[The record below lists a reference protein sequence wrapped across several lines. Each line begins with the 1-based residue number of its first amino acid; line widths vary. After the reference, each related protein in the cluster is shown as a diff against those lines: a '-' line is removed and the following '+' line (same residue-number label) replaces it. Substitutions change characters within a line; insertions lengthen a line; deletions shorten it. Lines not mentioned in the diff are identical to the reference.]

1 MHAATPRLRHLPV
14 MHPPYVYFGMPVFQH
29 ACTHTCNHPQVAAT
43 SGEASNLSISATARG
58 EGVEGKEN
66 GSATPFSSSLFPIAT
81 SKLTTATKSAPPA
94 SAPATPA
101 AASTPT
107 RTPIAAAAATRS
119 NPQES
124 FAHIFSY
131 TQHNPPHSQHQ
142 RSLAH
147 PHSPAAAAAAAAA
160 TAAAVATAEA
170 KSERL
175 PRPLHP
181 PPLHA
186 SASAGDAALDG
197 VVARVRQQVYVGSPK
212 CAGAGAVGGVGGKG
226 VQYGWVSTPKHAAA
240 AAAAAAGGGV
250 GGRDGGPNCVGGQ
263 VGREFNLPASQE
275 QCSAHAP
282 PNATLAH
289 NNSNISSRGY
299 GYPRPARVVEV
310 CSLVHLA
317 PGCVWGAVW
326 VVVFVWGA
334 YIWGAYGVLCGLW
347 RLFQV
352 RVRCYVVI
360 VSGTSE
366 VLCGFR

>member
-1 MHAATPRLRHLPV
+1 M
-14 MHPPYVYFGMPVFQH
+14 
-29 ACTHTCNHPQVAAT
+29 
-43 SGEASNLSISATARG
+43 
-58 EGVEGKEN
+58 
-66 GSATPFSSSLFPIAT
+66 
-81 SKLTTATKSAPPA
+81 
-94 SAPATPA
+94 
-101 AASTPT
+101 
-107 RTPIAAAAATRS
+107 
-119 NPQES
+119 
-124 FAHIFSY
+124 
-131 TQHNPPHSQHQ
+131 
-142 RSLAH
+142 
-147 PHSPAAAAAAAAA
+147 
-160 TAAAVATAEA
+160 ATAEA

-212 CAGAGAVGGVGGKG
+212 CAGDGAVGGVGGKG

-334 YIWGAYGVLCGLW
+334 CGVLCGLW
-347 RLFQV
+347 SLFGV
-352 RVRCYVVI
+352 RVGCCVGCGLCLGCVYLGCVWGAVWVVAI
-360 VSGTSE
+360 VSGTCE
-366 VLCGFR
+366 VLCGNCFRYK